1 MTETVTTTTKT
12 TTTTK
17 IWWLLIT
24 VIHLEGVL
32 MGLVEGV
39 FHHLVGEVAV
49 VVVVVVV
56 VVVLVFQVI
65 PVLVEKV
72 SVPEKDVNV
81 AKEVKEVNVAN
92 DLIKVKEE
100 EIEVVTITI
109 EDLREVVSE
118 KIVWELEILDQVKDE
133 DQIEEKEGCHRLHHH
148 IHSSHR
154 IPQIIETQHPLQ
166 TDLQLSTNLAIARI
180 HIPLLIL

>member
-1 MTETVTTTTKT
+1 
-12 TTTTK
+12 
-17 IWWLLIT
+17 
-24 VIHLEGVL
+24 

-118 KIVWELEILDQVKDE
+118 KIV
-133 DQIEEKEGCHRLHHH
+133 
-148 IHSSHR
+148 
-154 IPQIIETQHPLQ
+154 
-166 TDLQLSTNLAIARI
+166 
-180 HIPLLIL
+180 